1 MCLYMYKHVL
11 SNMCVF
17 ISIYCIFIFSLAWC
31 HIGAHKIFRQIAD
44 LKILKSWKTNLSKP
58 IKQFDIQKDIPFMT
72 LAKWT

>member
-1 MCLYMYKHVL
+1 MYCQI
-11 SNMCVF
+11 CVF
-17 ISIYCIFIFSLAWC
+17 AFQYTVFLYSLCQSLAWC